1 MDPKRSPEVNVVEGE
16 LSSTV
21 RGEEAD
27 CDVLDRDDL
36 EDGEEDVELLSATTF
51 HQTIETDLKEL
62 VAEIKNKANVTVVEQ
77 PNIDLTVKGPDT
89 AEVRLYE

>member
-51 HQTIETDLKEL
+51 LRLWYIYCQHIP
-62 VAEIKNKANVTVVEQ
+62 
-77 PNIDLTVKGPDT
+77 PND
-89 AEVRLYE
+89 